1 MKTVLWLCA
10 TLAIAGSLDQ
20 AAGIRNV
27 LDTSQAQQTP
37 SSSADSPVIDLAK
50 ITNPHPGILVYP
62 NAPGYPPDLAPD
74 PAFMDLPSY
83 ALSPGKPA
91 QQQALILS
99 MVLHGCILLKVVS
112 VSSYSLWMC
121 GIACICSNPLLLL
134 PEYSAVA
141 ADFSRTVLE
150 L

>member
-83 ALSPGKPA
+83 APSPGKPA
-91 QQQALILS
+91 QQQASIVPI
-99 MVLHGCILLKVVS
+99 VLHGCTLLKVVS
-112 VSSYSLWMC
+112 VSSPILWMC
-121 GIACICSNPLLLL
+121 GIACMCSSALYLLS
-134 PEYSAVA
+134 EYSAVVA
-141 ADFSRTVLE
+141 NHNWTGLE